1 MMLPIVPNVQTEKKS
16 ISDQKGIVYKF
27 DFELGSYVL
36 EEGQLVEL
44 TSVEDQ
50 VKQWLQFFINTDLN
64 TYSIYE
70 GLNYGLNLKK
80 YIGHK
85 TIPLGLIA
93 SEISDQLDLGIK
105 LNDGIKEVT
114 SVRVTKENEVLKLSI
129 SVKIS
134 NDEIVEVI
142 L

>member
-1 MMLPIVPNVQTEKKS
+1 MLPIVPNVKTEKKS
-16 ISDQKGIVYKF
+16 VSDQKGIVYKF
-27 DFELGSYVL
+27 DFKLGSYVL

-64 TYSIYE
+64 IYPIYK
-70 GLNYGLNLKK
+70 GLDYGLNLKK

-93 SEISDQLDLGIK
+93 SEISDQLELGIK
-105 LNDGIKEVT
+105 LNDDIKEVI
-114 SVRVTKENEVLKLSI
+114 SVRATKENEVLKLSI
-129 SVKIS
+129 NVKIS